1 MYIVKAG
8 SLNTRIIV
16 VHNAGLI
23 NQCFADNDSAAC
35 NGSGNDVTDMRDF
48 SFQAVRLLQGVGAT
62 TSFALNSTACD
73 VSVHLYSLVL
83 LLSVAVL
90 GYVVAEFQL
99 RRRSWRAREPS
110 SSKSELST

>member
-1 MYIVKAG
+1 VCK
-8 SLNTRIIV
+8 LT
-16 VHNAGLI
+16 AGLV
-23 NQCFADNDSAAC
+23 NQCCADSDLMVSSC
-35 NGSGNDVTDMRDF
+35 TGSGSDVTTDMRDF
-48 SFQAVRLLQGVGAT
+48 AFQAVRLMQGVGAT

-99 RRRSWRAREPS
+99 RRRAARGREPA
-110 SSKSELST
+110 SSKPELST

>member
-1 MYIVKAG
+1 MSIVICVQREG
-8 SLNTRIIV
+8 VFVQI
-16 VHNAGLI
+16 AGLV
-23 NQCFADNDSAAC
+23 NQCLSESSGSELVAC
-35 NGSGNDVTDMRDF
+35 SGSDVRDF
-48 SFQAVRLLQGVGAT
+48 SFQVVRLLQGVGAT

-83 LLSVAVL
+83 LLSVTVL

-99 RRRSWRAREPS
+99 RRRAAQLAS

>member
-1 MYIVKAG
+1 MHVCVQI
-8 SLNTRIIV
+8 
-16 VHNAGLI
+16 AGLV
-23 NQCFADNDSAAC
+23 NQCCTDSDLAGC
-35 NGSGNDVTDMRDF
+35 SGSGNDVTDMRDF

-62 TSFALNSTACD
+62 LSFSLNSTACD

-99 RRRSWRAREPS
+99 RRRSARAREPA

>member
-1 MYIVKAG
+1 
-8 SLNTRIIV
+8 
-16 VHNAGLI
+16 
-23 NQCFADNDSAAC
+23 
-35 NGSGNDVTDMRDF
+35 MRDF

-99 RRRSWRAREPS
+99 RRRARPPAV

>member
-1 MYIVKAG
+1 
-8 SLNTRIIV
+8 
-16 VHNAGLI
+16 VHVCVQIAGLV
-23 NQCFADNDSAAC
+23 NQCCTDSDLAGC
-35 NGSGNDVTDMRDF
+35 SGSGNDVMDMRDF

-62 TSFALNSTACD
+62 LSFSLNSTACD

-99 RRRSWRAREPS
+99 RRRSARAREPA

>member
-1 MYIVKAG
+1 MQI
-8 SLNTRIIV
+8 T
-16 VHNAGLI
+16 GLV
-23 NQCFADNDSAAC
+23 NQCCADSELVGC
-35 NGSGNDVTDMRDF
+35 SESGNDVTEVRDF

-62 TSFALNSTACD
+62 TSFALHSTACD

-90 GYVVAEFQL
+90 GYVVAEFKL
-99 RRRSWRAREPS
+99 RRSSARVREPA